1 VDVAIDAYSPNHNM
15 GKIVPNPRKPV
26 VAMIVSVDNPLIIN
40 RGMLPISTPA
50 VAIWKRRFARLRL
63 VIYRITSAITVPAT
77 GAINMV
83 KNPKFAARRLP
94 RYARIAAEK
103 KAVI

>member
-1 VDVAIDAYSPNHNM
+1 
-15 GKIVPNPRKPV
+15 
-26 VAMIVSVDNPLIIN
+26 
-40 RGMLPISTPA
+40 
-50 VAIWKRRFARLRL
+50 